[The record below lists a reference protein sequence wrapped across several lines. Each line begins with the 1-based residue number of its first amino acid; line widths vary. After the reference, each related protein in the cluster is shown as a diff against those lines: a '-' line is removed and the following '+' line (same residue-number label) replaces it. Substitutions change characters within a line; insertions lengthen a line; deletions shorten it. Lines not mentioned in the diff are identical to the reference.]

1 MIFPFKVKLADGATL
16 TVKISDSRRCDE
28 LKEPFPV
35 STMYLPLKAKTKR
48 KGVAKPLR
56 ELLPAGVDDKKF
68 KDDLLNSFKEVTVL
82 FVCVCVCVCVCVPA
96 HVCVNECVSAFVYV
110 WVYMCVCV
118 YLCMYVHVRVCICMY
133 VYTCIYF
140 CLRVHVC
147 K

>member
-35 STMYLPLKAKTKR
+35 NTMYLPLKAKTKR

-82 FVCVCVCVCVCVPA
+82 FVCVCVCVYVCQ
-96 HVCVNECVSAFVYV
+96 H
-110 WVYMCVCV
+110 
-118 YLCMYVHVRVCICMY
+118 MYV
-133 VYTCIYF
+133 
-140 CLRVHVC
+140 
-147 K
+147 